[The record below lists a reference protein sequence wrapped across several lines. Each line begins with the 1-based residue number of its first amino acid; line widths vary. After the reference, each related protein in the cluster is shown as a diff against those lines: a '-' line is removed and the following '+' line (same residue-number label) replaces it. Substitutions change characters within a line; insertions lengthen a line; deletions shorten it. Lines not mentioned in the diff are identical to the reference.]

1 MAVYLTKRGT
11 INVSQNIHLVFYRR
25 VSTVMS
31 FTEGYSRHHRPFI
44 HLLFIRPRC
53 HRGSIANSSAVADV
67 SRVAPY
73 FTGPRRRARINELS
87 RRIGSELNRR
97 CSR

>member
-1 MAVYLTKRGT
+1 MAVYLMKRGT

-67 SRVAPY
+67 SLPTLPALVVARGL
-73 FTGPRRRARINELS
+73 TSLAEESARN
-87 RRIGSELNRR
+87 
-97 CSR
+97 